1 MLVHELKEILSTKSS
16 VKVLV
21 CVQVLL
27 YALCFLY
34 SMNQNGAT
42 LRVLECHQIMRSH
55 FIKIPVRSKTCT
67 VMIGFKGEA
76 SGSCCSNI
84 NRYFNHQVMSAFARL
99 PGFSFMCVIFVM
111 SVSSFC
117 TFNIPSKF
125 HVMAS
130 CCLAVL
136 ETSSSFCMLFSSV
149 QRNKLCMYLL
159 KVHSLCY
166 FSVRLRVALPC
177 TVQTNVCH
185 RDYLLDYSLIALL
198 FSGSWL

>member
-1 MLVHELKEILSTKSS
+1 M
-16 VKVLV
+16 
-21 CVQVLL
+21 
-27 YALCFLY
+27 
-34 SMNQNGAT
+34 
-42 LRVLECHQIMRSH
+42 RVRNE
-55 FIKIPVRSKTCT
+55 TCT
-67 VMIGFKGEA
+67 VMIGFKGGA

-84 NRYFNHQVMSAFARL
+84 DRYFSHQVMSAFARL
-99 PGFSFMCVIFVM
+99 PGFSFMCVFFVM

-117 TFNIPSKF
+117 TFNIRSKF

-136 ETSSSFCMLFSSV
+136 GTSSSSCMLFSSV

-166 FSVRLRVALPC
+166 FSVRLQVALPC
-177 TVQTNVCH
+177 TVHTNMCH